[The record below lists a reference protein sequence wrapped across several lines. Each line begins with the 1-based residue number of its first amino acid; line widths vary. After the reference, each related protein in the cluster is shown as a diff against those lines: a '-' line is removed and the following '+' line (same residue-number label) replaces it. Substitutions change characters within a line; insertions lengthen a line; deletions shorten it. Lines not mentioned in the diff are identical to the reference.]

1 MTSPTRTSPGPNSNH
16 WLDKT
21 VVEKTVGLD
30 PGLDRSG
37 ACRDKPVVDPCLD
50 KPVVDRDLSSTLH
63 TKSPYNLLSARVA
76 IRDARMHSALNRFK
90 PKIVAI
96 DAWMI

>member
-21 VVEKTVGLD
+21 VVEKPV
-30 PGLDRSG
+30 GLDRSG

-63 TKSPYNLLSARVA
+63 TKSPYNWLSARVA